1 MTGPGAGSGIG
12 PGGGPGVI
20 VLGRA
25 EDDNGEVVLMR
36 RDGVLEL
43 VVDGVFA
50 MDSAHTASEEALATL
65 ALTRLAGHGLHV
77 LVGGLG
83 LGFTTATLLADARVG
98 RVDVVELHPALVDWV
113 EQGLIPSAQGLLDD
127 PRLTVRIGDVIDIV
141 PDLPRGGLDALLLDV
156 DNGPGFLTH
165 PGNTAVYAPPFL
177 VAASRAL
184 RRGGVLG
191 VWSADAAPE
200 LAVALERAC
209 GECEEILLD
218 VRRDGRT
225 FTYAVYVARV
235 VR

>member
-1 MTGPGAGSGIG
+1 VTSGEQSLPAGATGGR
-12 PGGGPGVI
+12 I

-25 EDDNGEVVLMR
+25 EDEHGEVVLAR
-36 RDGVLEL
+36 RDDVFEL

-50 MDSAHTASEEALATL
+50 MDTAHTATEESLAEL
-65 ALTRLAGHGLHV
+65 ALSRIRGQGLRI

-83 LGFTTATLLADARVG
+83 LGFTTATLLGDPRVG
-98 RVDVVELHPALVDWV
+98 AIDVIELHASVVGWLR
-113 EQGLIPSAQGLLDD
+113 QGLVPTAKGLLDD
-127 PRLTVRIGDVIDIV
+127 PRLTVRIGDVLDVV
-141 PDLPRGGLDALLLDV
+141 PALPRATLDALLLDV

-165 PGNTAVYAPPFL
+165 PANTAVYAPPFL
-177 VAASRAL
+177 VAAARAL

-218 VRRDGRT
+218 VTRDGRT
-225 FTYAVYVARV
+225 FTYAVYLARV
-235 VR
+235 IR

>member
-1 MTGPGAGSGIG
+1 MTSGDQSLPPGAT
-12 PGGGPGVI
+12 GGRI

-25 EDDNGEVVLMR
+25 EDEHGEIVLAR
-36 RDGVLEL
+36 RDDVFEL

-50 MDSAHTASEEALATL
+50 MDTAHTATEESLAEL
-65 ALTRLAGHGLHV
+65 ALSRVRGQGLRI

-83 LGFTTATLLADARVG
+83 LGFTTATLLGDARVG
-98 RVDVVELHPALVDWV
+98 SVDVIELHASVVSWLR
-113 EQGLIPSAQGLLDD
+113 QGLVPSAKGLLDD
-127 PRLTVRIGDVIDIV
+127 PRLTVRIGDVLDVV
-141 PDLPRGGLDALLLDV
+141 PALPRATLDALLLDV

-165 PGNTAVYAPPFL
+165 PANTAVYAPPFL
-177 VAASRAL
+177 VAAARAL

-218 VRRDGRT
+218 VTRDGRT
-225 FTYAVYVARV
+225 FTYAVYLARV
-235 VR
+235 IR